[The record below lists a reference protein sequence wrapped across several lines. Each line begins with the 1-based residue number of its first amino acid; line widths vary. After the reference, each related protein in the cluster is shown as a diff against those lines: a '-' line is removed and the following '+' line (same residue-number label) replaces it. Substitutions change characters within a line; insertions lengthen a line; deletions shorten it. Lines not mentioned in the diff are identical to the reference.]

1 MLTDVPSSLMASAA
15 KATDEKQTEIN
26 WEIALTVWDKVNE
39 DGETGCAV
47 RDCEHDLIEP
57 ALTT

>member
-1 MLTDVPSSLMASAA
+1 MPSSLMASAA